1 MTEKIGFIGL
11 GLMGSRM
18 AAHLIGADNDVVLY
32 NRSQAKAVMVAEAG
46 ASVAATPAEL
56 AGQTRLVFMML
67 TGPEAID
74 AVIWG
79 ERGLIGAGSRCKI
92 VVNMSTVPPAY
103 NRELAN
109 RLLEKGVVLLE
120 APVSGSTDAAAAGSL
135 VILTGGAAAELADVS
150 PYLLAMAE
158 KLVYCGEVGRATS
171 MKMVINL
178 LLGVMLGG
186 LGEAVSLGEKCG
198 FTSAEVLDTVLAGPL
213 GCGFFQAKADMIKKG
228 EYPAGFP
235 VKHMVK
241 DLKFISKTAD
251 EVQATLPLGSMVQK
265 LYGKAMELGFA
276 DQDFAAVK
284 KIFEE

>member
-18 AAHLIGADNDVVLY
+18 AANLIGAGNDVVLY
-32 NRSQAKAVMVAEAG
+32 NRSPVKAEMLAG
-46 ASVAATPAEL
+46 TRASVANTPLEL
-56 AGQTRLVFMML
+56 GRQTRLVFMML

-79 ERGLIGAGSRCKI
+79 ERGLIGAGSRCEI

-103 NRELAN
+103 NRELAG
-109 RLLEKGVVLLE
+109 RLREKGVVLLE

-150 PYLLAMAE
+150 PLLLAMAK
-158 KLVYCGEVGRATS
+158 KLVHCGEMGRATS

-178 LLGVMLGG
+178 LLGIMLSG
-186 LGEAVSLGEKCG
+186 LGEAITLGEKCG
-198 FTSAEVLDTVLAGPL
+198 FTSAEVLAGPL

-241 DLKFISKTAD
+241 DLKFIGKTAD
-251 EVQATLPLGSMVQK
+251 EVQATLPLGSTVRE
-265 LYGKAMELGFA
+265 LYDKAMELGLA

-284 KIFEE
+284 KVFEE